1 MWGEGPALLPEI
13 NSIMELEKEEE
24 EDDGGMDNKDLLKRI
39 DPILVPKQPT
49 SDWYPQLDGLYIRLQ

>member
-1 MWGEGPALLPEI
+1 
-13 NSIMELEKEEE
+13 
-24 EDDGGMDNKDLLKRI
+24 MDNKDLLKRI